1 MQRKTC
7 LILFLAIASK
17 QLKFDQDQYE
27 DDSFAGNVV
36 EENTVAE
43 AGIAAGAAE
52 EEEWGAVVDDAVS
65 DDRTVTMDCSCM
77 DKMVDVE
84 GSSADHVEDSQVHL
98 HRIHDLVWSSVIR
111 YQSQS

>member
-27 DDSFAGNVV
+27 VDSFAGNVV
-36 EENTVAE
+36 EEDTVAE
-43 AGIAAGAAE
+43 AGIAAAE

-65 DDRTVTMDCSCM
+65 DDRTVTMNCSRM
-77 DKMVDVE
+77 DKMIDVE
-84 GSSADHVEDSQVHL
+84 GSSADHVEDSQVHFR
-98 HRIHDLVWSSVIR
+98 RIHDLV
-111 YQSQS
+111 